1 MDNRPEDQQFS
12 QDPYTPRPMEVE
24 IRRAVT
30 RPTVTY
36 ILMGV
41 TILFYVLQAVSDML
55 TGYDYP
61 FVLGGKINQFILQG
75 EFWRLITPVLL
86 HGSIFHLAVNMY
98 ALYSLGSGLE
108 SFFGHKR
115 FLLLYLCGGF
125 AGNVLSFVFTTNPS
139 LGSSTAIFA
148 LLAAEGIFVITNKK
162 FFGSNYQRMIINIAG
177 IAVFNLVIGFTT
189 ARIDNWGHLG
199 GLLGGAIFAY
209 LAGPR
214 WEARNMLNHVEIFDG
229 QDESR
234 MWLGTAIVLVIFS
247 LVTAY
252 KFMG

>member
-1 MDNRPEDQQFS
+1 MDLQPEDHQNQQESF
-12 QDPYTPRPMEVE
+12 TPRPVEVQL
-24 IRRAVT
+24 RRAVN

-36 ILMGV
+36 IIMGI
-41 TILFYVLQAVSDML
+41 TILFYVLQAVSDLL

-108 SFFGHKR
+108 TFFGHKR

-139 LGSSTAIFA
+139 LGSSTAIFG
-148 LLAAEGIFVITNKK
+148 LLAAEGIFVVTNRK
-162 FFGSNYQRMIINIAG
+162 FFGSNYQRMIINIVG
-177 IAVFNLVIGFTT
+177 IAAFNLIIGFTT

-199 GLLGGAIFAY
+199 GLLGGVIFAF

-214 WEARNMLNHVEIFDG
+214 WEATRMLDHVEISDT
-229 QDESR
+229 QEETKS
-234 MWLGTAIVLVIFS
+234 WLATAIVLIVFS

-252 KFMG
+252 KFMS